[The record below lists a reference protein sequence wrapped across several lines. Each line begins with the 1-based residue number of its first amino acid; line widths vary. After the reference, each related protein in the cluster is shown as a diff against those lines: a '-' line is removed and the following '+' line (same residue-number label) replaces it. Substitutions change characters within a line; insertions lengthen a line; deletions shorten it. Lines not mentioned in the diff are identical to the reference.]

1 MWAASINTYN
11 AHMVSQR
18 AKSEARA
25 VTKGEDGKV
34 SLRECM
40 GKYVLRFLL
49 KEAKDRQKI
58 SYRRFPEGAYSL
70 LRK

>member
-18 AKSEARA
+18 AESEARA

-49 KEAKDRQKI
+49 KEAKDKLLQI
-58 SYRRFPEGAYSL
+58 SRGSL
-70 LRK
+70 FLVA